1 MTGSVEHEQRG
12 GRVERHLIRPLELA
26 DLEQLVELD
35 ERHAG
40 ALGVERV
47 VERASVHYY
56 LRSGHSFVAARRHDD
71 APAFPS
77 SGTAATTQTTVAGP
91 AGIEGF
97 VLAHSTWSGAR
108 AVVRLERVAVAG
120 RRGAEA
126 AAVAAA
132 LTAAVVKSA
141 YDAGVYRL
149 VAAIADDDR
158 LTRDA
163 LEAASFTS
171 LPEVTYQ
178 RLLGAGALSGAAGTT
193 GDRDGGGDHDR

>member
-1 MTGSVEHEQRG
+1 MTDSADLEQRG
-12 GRVERHLIRPLELA
+12 ARVERHLIRPLELA
-26 DLEQLVELD
+26 DLEQLAELD
-35 ERHAG
+35 ERYAG

-71 APAFPS
+71 APAVS
-77 SGTAATTQTTVAGP
+77 LAATAG
-91 AGIEGF
+91 AGQADIAGF
-97 VLAHSTWSGAR
+97 ALAHSVWSGAR

-120 RRGAEA
+120 RRSAEA

-163 LEAASFTS
+163 LEAASFTT

-178 RLLGAGALSGAAGTT
+178 RLLGAGALSGGAGPA